1 MDHITLRTEQA
12 VMEIF
17 DLYRQYG
24 NHEYGEQV
32 TMSMHMVQAA
42 LQAEKEGCNDEL
54 IVAAFLHDIGHFFEQ
69 EERMGTLGT
78 MKHDELGG
86 TYLMQ
91 LGFPEKMAKLIASHV
106 QAKRYLV
113 AVDEAYYET
122 LSDASRETLA
132 YQGGPMSAEEVT
144 AFRQDPLYPDYIRIR
159 IWDDMGKDAD
169 TPVTE
174 KQLEHL
180 REKTYQ
186 YLLANFIDRTN
197 V

>member
-1 MDHITLRTEQA
+1 MENTTLKVEA
-12 VMEIF
+12 AIEAIF
-17 DLYRQYG
+17 NLYRQHG

-42 LQAEKEGCNDEL
+42 LQAEKEGSNDEL
-54 IVAAFLHDIGHFFEQ
+54 VVAAFLHDIGHFFEH
-69 EERMGTLGT
+69 EEHMGILGT

-86 TYLMQ
+86 TYLME
-91 LGFPEKMAKLIASHV
+91 LGFPEKMAKLVASHV

-132 YQGGPMSAEEVT
+132 YQGGPMSADEIA

-186 YLLANFIDRTN
+186 YLLANFTDQAK

>member
-144 AFRQDPLYPDYIRIR
+144 AFRQDPLYPD
-159 IWDDMGKDAD
+159 
-169 TPVTE
+169 
-174 KQLEHL
+174 
-180 REKTYQ
+180 
-186 YLLANFIDRTN
+186 
-197 V
+197 